1 MVPPLFDGVEVVTS
15 AIGKSKIFASTFAR
29 NCSLP
34 VTGQYLPEF
43 PSRSRVSLD
52 DVDISPSKVA
62 KIISNLDSTSASGPD
77 RIPVTVLKHCLP
89 ELSDILSRLFKKCL
103 SETCFPS
110 CWKCASVV
118 PVFKNSGDRSD
129 SRNYRPISLLSVIS
143 KVFESLINDALVS
156 HLETNN
162 LFSDHQ
168 YGFRRNRSTAD
179 HLTVITEKICKALDG
194 NGVARAIALDISKA
208 FDRVWH
214 AGLLHKLSSY
224 GVKGKIFNIIQSFLQ
239 NRSLKVVLD
248 GQTSST
254 FSINAGVPQGSILGP
269 ILFLVYI
276 NDLPD
281 KDRLFSDIGIY
292 ADDTSIY
299 KCCNV
304 RPSPD
309 DQHQL
314 ARELELDLAGFLNW
328 GSDWRVSFN
337 ASKTKLLTVHHLRTA
352 DFPSVSMGL
361 DLLPESSSFRL
372 LGLTFSD
379 DLTWG
384 DYITSIAKSASMKVG
399 SLFCARGFL
408 SNEAILYIYK
418 SVIRPSMEYCSH
430 IWAGAPA
437 KYLSTLDKIQKR
449 IVNLVG
455 PELGSVLHTL
465 SHRRT
470 VASLSLFYKYFHQQ
484 CSREL
489 SDLVPPL
496 RNFRQDLRCAD
507 ESHRYTVALPRCKRC
522 FYASSFFPRT
532 SALWNDLPVSCFPDG
547 YDLLAFKRRL
557 NRHLL
562 SS

>member
-15 AIGKSKIFASTFAR
+15 SIGKSKIFASTFAR

-208 FDRVWH
+208 FDRV
-214 AGLLHKLSSY
+214 
-224 GVKGKIFNIIQSFLQ
+224 
-239 NRSLKVVLD
+239 
-248 GQTSST
+248 
-254 FSINAGVPQGSILGP
+254 
-269 ILFLVYI
+269 
-276 NDLPD
+276 
-281 KDRLFSDIGIY
+281 
-292 ADDTSIY
+292 
-299 KCCNV
+299 
-304 RPSPD
+304 
-309 DQHQL
+309 
-314 ARELELDLAGFLNW
+314 
-328 GSDWRVSFN
+328 
-337 ASKTKLLTVHHLRTA
+337 
-352 DFPSVSMGL
+352 
-361 DLLPESSSFRL
+361 
-372 LGLTFSD
+372 
-379 DLTWG
+379 
-384 DYITSIAKSASMKVG
+384 
-399 SLFCARGFL
+399 
-408 SNEAILYIYK
+408 
-418 SVIRPSMEYCSH
+418 
-430 IWAGAPA
+430 
-437 KYLSTLDKIQKR
+437 
-449 IVNLVG
+449 
-455 PELGSVLHTL
+455 
-465 SHRRT
+465 
-470 VASLSLFYKYFHQQ
+470 
-484 CSREL
+484 
-489 SDLVPPL
+489 
-496 RNFRQDLRCAD
+496 
-507 ESHRYTVALPRCKRC
+507 
-522 FYASSFFPRT
+522 
-532 SALWNDLPVSCFPDG
+532 
-547 YDLLAFKRRL
+547 
-557 NRHLL
+557 
-562 SS
+562 